1 MKKYL
6 KYFLPIIVIFCWEVI
21 AIVVNNEFILP
32 RVESVLAVLVEPLKD
47 LFGSGSLLENA
58 FMSIYRVVAGF
69 LLGAA
74 VAIPLGI
81 LMGRVDWLNNA
92 IDPILQVLRP
102 IPPIAWIPLA
112 LAWFK
117 IGFGSILFIIFIGA
131 FFPILVNSI
140 DGVKRV
146 NRTWIETAQIFGA
159 GDLQLLI
166 KVIVPAA
173 LPTIWT
179 GLRVGFGVA
188 WMSVVA
194 AEMLPGTTSGLGYL
208 IMYAY
213 NFGQVQVIIAGMIV
227 IGLIGLCIDYLLKQV
242 EHRKLHW
249 QGMER

>member
-6 KYFLPIIVIFCWEVI
+6 KYIIPIIVIFAWEI
-21 AIVVNNEFILP
+21 LAILVNNEFILP
-32 RVESVLAVLVEPLKD
+32 RVESVLEVLLEPFTD
-47 LFGSGSLLENA
+47 LFGSGSLVENA
-58 FMSIYRVVAGF
+58 LVSIYRVVSGF
-69 LLGAA
+69 LLGAC

-81 LMGRVDWLNNA
+81 LMGRLSWLHDA
-92 IDPILQVLRP
+92 VDPILQVLRP

-117 IGFGSILFIIFIGA
+117 IGFGSIVFIIFIGA
-131 FFPILVNSI
+131 FFPVLVNSI
-140 DGVKRV
+140 DGVRRV

-159 GDLQLLI
+159 SNLQLLM

-227 IGLIGLCIDYLLKQV
+227 IGLIGLCIDYLLKKI
-242 EHRKLHW
+242 ESERFHW
-249 QGMER
+249 QGMDR